1 MSEFENSNNSQE
13 INPVQLEVFKEKV
26 KEWLSL
32 DDDIKT
38 LNSHL
43 KERKKRKNDLT
54 PEILDFM
61 NQHKID
67 DMNSDGHKL
76 KYTESK
82 IKKPI
87 NKDYIQKQLSN
98 FLKNTQQAEDATD
111 YILTN
116 REITVKVRLKRINKK
131 N

>member
-1 MSEFENSNNSQE
+1 MEGLENTNE
-13 INPVQLEVFKEKV
+13 MNPVQLEVFKEKV

-38 LNSHL
+38 LNSHI

-61 NQHKID
+61 NIHKIE

-76 KYTESK
+76 KYAESK
-82 IKKPI
+82 VKKPI
-87 NKDYIQKQLSN
+87 NKDYIQKQLTN
-98 FLKNTQQAEDATD
+98 FLKNTQQADQATD
-111 YILTN
+111 FLLNN
-116 REITVKVRLKRINKK
+116 RETTTKIRLKRINKK
-131 N
+131 T

>member
-1 MSEFENSNNSQE
+1 MEGLENTNE
-13 INPVQLEVFKEKV
+13 MNPVQLEVFKEKV

-38 LNSHL
+38 LNSHI

-61 NQHKID
+61 NKHKIE

-76 KYTESK
+76 KYAESK
-82 IKKPI
+82 VKKPI
-87 NKDYIQKQLSN
+87 NKDYIQKQLTN
-98 FLKNTQQAEDATD
+98 FLKNTQQADQATD
-111 YILTN
+111 FILNN
-116 REITVKVRLKRINKK
+116 RETTTKIRLKRINKK
-131 N
+131 T

>member
-1 MSEFENSNNSQE
+1 MEGLENTNE
-13 INPVQLEVFKEKV
+13 MNPVQLEVFKEKV

-38 LNSHL
+38 LNSHI

-61 NQHKID
+61 NKHKIE

-76 KYTESK
+76 KYAESK
-82 IKKPI
+82 VKKPI
-87 NKDYIQKQLSN
+87 NKDYIQKQLTN
-98 FLKNTQQAEDATD
+98 FLKNTQQADQATD
-111 YILTN
+111 FLLNN
-116 REITVKVRLKRINKK
+116 RETTTKIRLKRINKK
-131 N
+131 T

>member
-1 MSEFENSNNSQE
+1 MEGLENTNE

-38 LNSHL
+38 LNSHI

-61 NQHKID
+61 NKHKIE

-76 KYTESK
+76 KYAESK
-82 IKKPI
+82 VKKPI
-87 NKDYIQKQLSN
+87 NKDYIQKQLTN
-98 FLKNTQQAEDATD
+98 FLKNTQQADQATD
-111 YILTN
+111 FILNN
-116 REITVKVRLKRINKK
+116 RETTTKIRLKRINKK
-131 N
+131 T